1 MDDAPSTQP
10 ADDGTSTAGHDYAER
25 LRRLDAARWR
35 RVLNVQAPYRWN
47 IRRLELGRTLDVGCG
62 LGRNLAHLGGNGVG
76 VDHNAESVEIARLRG
91 LRAFTP
97 QEFMGSAEAAPGSFD
112 SMLLAHV
119 LEHLSFDDGVEL
131 VRTYLPYLKSGGA
144 VCFITPQEL
153 GYRTDSTHVRFVDF
167 QKLREV
173 CAALALRPRRE
184 LSFPF
189 PRALGRVFPYNEFVL
204 LARM

>member
-25 LRRLDAARWR
+25 LRRLDTARWR

-47 IRRLELGRTLDVGCG
+47 IRRLELGHTLDVGCG

-97 QEFMGSAEAAPGSFD
+97 EGFTRSAEAAPGSFD

-131 VRTYLPYLKSGGA
+131 VRTYLPYVKSGGT

-167 QKLREV
+167 QKLHEV
-173 CAALALRPRRE
+173 CAALALSPRRE

-189 PRALGRVFPYNEFVL
+189 PRALGRAFPYNEFVL
-204 LARM
+204 LART